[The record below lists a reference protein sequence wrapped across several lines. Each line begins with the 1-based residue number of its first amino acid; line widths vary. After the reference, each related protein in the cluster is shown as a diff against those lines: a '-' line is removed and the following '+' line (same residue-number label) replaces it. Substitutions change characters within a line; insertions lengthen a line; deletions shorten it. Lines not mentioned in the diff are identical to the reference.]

1 MISDIQ
7 KNTKK
12 IKPVAV
18 YDINISN
25 GEGIVFTK
33 HQLLTFYYI
42 SQFNYFTR
50 DQLNQIYR
58 AISKRKAIQSNWF
71 SSCIGTRIFPISK
84 YPKKNHKDKGLYYFN
99 RTFHHWLIGTTET
112 LFYEEALTFSLEQ
125 GLQKELFEFF
135 LNDSSGRPKTLN
147 EHDLIT
153 RQVVLNVLCE
163 YLSLEDKPNI
173 AVTFPLNRK
182 DTYVLPDAIV
192 CLNGTNYYI
201 EYDNYTEN
209 QTRLY
214 NKVSTYANF
223 EQFRNAP
230 LFFIFKD
237 KRLKRGPDDYYIS
250 KRIENFSKNIEEI
263 SDSGNSLFQ
272 KISSKNISLYSFPL
286 ANAAA
291 FIRNTIDRNVVIEN
305 DIKSSLT
312 TSGISNDSTVTR
324 ANDNADFDFYITTQN
339 AFYETETIPLIVLE
353 YGRVGNNLLLEHLE
367 KQYRN
372 NYHSLAIYY
381 INPNYP
387 NDNLVIDNDYF
398 IELIQSRA

>member
-1 MISDIQ
+1 MISDLQ
-7 KNTKK
+7 RRTKK
-12 IKPVAV
+12 IKPIAV

-25 GEGIVFTK
+25 GEGIVFSK
-33 HQLLTFYYI
+33 YQLLTFYYI

-58 AISKRKAIQSNWF
+58 AISKRKAIQSNWL
-71 SSCIGTRIFPISK
+71 SSCTGTRIFPISK

-99 RTFHHWLIGTTET
+99 RAFYHWLIETTET
-112 LFYEEALTFSLEQ
+112 LFPDESLTFRTDQ
-125 GLQKELFEFF
+125 VLQKELFEFF
-135 LNDSSGRPKTLN
+135 LNDTSGRPKTLN
-147 EHDLIT
+147 EHDLII
-153 RQVVLNVLCE
+153 RQIVLDILCE
-163 YLSLEDKPNI
+163 YLSLENRPNI
-173 AVTFPLNRK
+173 AITFPLNRK

-214 NKVSTYANF
+214 NKVNTYSNF

-230 LFFIFKD
+230 LFFVFKD
-237 KRLKRGPDDYYIS
+237 KRIKRGNDDYYIS
-250 KRIENFSKNIEEI
+250 KRIENFSENIEGLR
-263 SDSGNSLFQ
+263 SSGESLFQ
-272 KISSKNISLYSFPL
+272 KISAKNISLYSFPL
-286 ANAAA
+286 VNAAS
-291 FIRNTIDRNVVIEN
+291 FIRNTIDSIMVTED
-305 DIKSSLT
+305 DIKSSLA
-312 TSGISNDSTVTR
+312 TSNISNHSTITG

-353 YGRVGNNLLLEHLE
+353 YGRVGNNLLLDHLE
-367 KQYRN
+367 NQYRN

>member
-1 MISDIQ
+1 MISDLQ
-7 KNTKK
+7 KRTKK
-12 IKPVAV
+12 IKPIAV

-25 GEGIVFTK
+25 GEGIVFSK
-33 HQLLTFYYI
+33 YQLLAFYYI

-58 AISKRKAIQSNWF
+58 AISKRKAIQSNWL
-71 SSCIGTRIFPISK
+71 SSCTGTRIFPISK

-99 RTFHHWLIGTTET
+99 RAFYHWLIETTET
-112 LFYEEALTFSLEQ
+112 LFPDESLTFRTDQ

-135 LNDSSGRPKTLN
+135 LNDTSGRPKTLN
-147 EHDLIT
+147 AHDLIT
-153 RQVVLNVLCE
+153 RQIVLDILCE
-163 YLSLEDKPNI
+163 YLSLENRPNI
-173 AVTFPLNRK
+173 AITFPLNRK

-214 NKVSTYANF
+214 NKVNTYSNF

-230 LFFIFKD
+230 LFFVFKD
-237 KRLKRGPDDYYIS
+237 KRIKRGNDDYYIS
-250 KRIENFSKNIEEI
+250 KRIENFSENIEGVR
-263 SDSGNSLFQ
+263 SSGESLFQ
-272 KISSKNISLYSFPL
+272 KISAKNISLYSFPL
-286 ANAAA
+286 VNAAS
-291 FIRNTIDRNVVIEN
+291 FIRNTIDRIMVTED
-305 DIKSSLT
+305 DIKSSLA
-312 TSGISNDSTVTR
+312 TSNISNHSTITR

-353 YGRVGNNLLLEHLE
+353 YGRVGNNLLLDHLE
-367 KQYRN
+367 NQYRN
-372 NYHSLAIYY
+372 NYHSLATYY